1 MKAIALFLLAL
12 GLGACQSAN
21 RGQEQTSGSSDSV
34 MRLDS
39 APAPSRTDTT
49 GWVVSPT
56 GVEGLRFGMELR
68 ELLPRLEAGADT
80 LTMTGRC
87 EYVSVAAAPDSLGFM
102 VEDRRLVRVD
112 VWGRRTP
119 TAEGARVGDSEA
131 RILELYPRARRK
143 PHEYVEG
150 SYLVVLAEPPVDT
163 AYRYVFETDGSRVTT
178 YRAGLFPQVEYVE
191 GCS

>member
-1 MKAIALFLLAL
+1 MKAFYPILLAAA
-12 GLGACQSAN
+12 LGACQSAN
-21 RGQEQTSGSSDSV
+21 PGQEHTTGRRDSV
-34 MRLDS
+34 VRPD
-39 APAPSRTDTT
+39 PAPEASRADTT

-56 GVEGLRFGMELR
+56 GIEGLRFGMRLR
-68 ELLPRLEAGADT
+68 DLLPRLEPGTDT
-80 LTMTGRC
+80 LTMTDQC

-112 VWGRRTP
+112 VWGHRTP
-119 TAEGARVGDSEA
+119 TAEGARVGDSEG

-150 SYLVVLAEPPVDT
+150 SYLIVLAEPPVDT
-163 AYRYVFETDGSRVTT
+163 AHRYVFETDGSRVTT
-178 YRAGLFPQVEYVE
+178 YRAGLFPQVEYIE